1 MAGNPGLCMIDNPDD
16 PGMVC
21 MLPEGHG
28 PIGDPGVHFDQAGNE
43 FVIPLPD
50 AVLPTSPPA
59 PSSAITPP
67 AAVLPAA
74 VLPAIAAPTA
84 PSVFKNVAEPERDR
98 WGRPLIIQQDG
109 SKPVAYTR
117 ITTMA
122 KQTDDTSNLMNWKL
136 RLAGKGL
143 AMRMDLLSAA
153 MTMDLEADK
162 KEFNRVMEQA
172 FLASGGDSAARLGT
186 ALHKAAQRV
195 DEGNKVTLPP
205 QMMEDLE
212 AYQRATA
219 VMKHLYIERMVVLDE
234 VRVAGTPDRISM
246 TPWSDRPV
254 IVDIKTGK
262 DMSFGQQ
269 AISAQLAAG
278 AWGRLYDPE
287 TGSRVDLGCDK
298 DFGIVVHVPVG
309 QAKATLYRVD
319 LRRGTQILGVSTQ
332 VHAIRSMK
340 NLMVKM
346 AG

>member
-1 MAGNPGLCMIDNPDD
+1 MDAKAARTLERTHESIAVYQALLEGLELMPGEMNHLYVPTMQNMLRRARRTVECVQSGEPFAASAFSNPA
-16 PGMVC
+16 
-21 MLPEGHG
+21 E
-28 PIGDPGVHFDQAGNE
+28 
-43 FVIPLPD
+43 
-50 AVLPTSPPA
+50 VL
-59 PSSAITPP
+59 
-67 AAVLPAA
+67 
-74 VLPAIAAPTA
+74 TA
-84 PSVFKNVAEPERDR
+84 
-98 WGRPLIIQQDG
+98 
-109 SKPVAYTR
+109 
-117 ITTMA
+117 
-122 KQTDDTSNLMNWKL
+122 
-136 RLAGKGL
+136 
-143 AMRMDLLSAA
+143 MDLHWY
-153 MTMDLEADK
+153 
-162 KEFNRVMEQA
+162 FIFEQA
-172 FLASGGDSAARLGT
+172 FAGG
-186 ALHKAAQRV
+186 
-195 DEGNKVTLPP
+195 LPNP
-205 QMMEDLE
+205 HMMEDLE